1 MVYNKLYL
9 IIQDECFP
17 GDSTVITKDGIKFM
31 YEINPGDEVL
41 AITPGGSIIFSEVV
55 TFLHYE
61 PKTFATY
68 MTIQTMSGTL
78 LCVSS
83 NHLVFSV
90 TPDVATSKSNAVMAC
105 CIKHG
110 DYILEI
116 KSPSSQIQSTQVTSI
131 DRVCK
136 QGVYAPMTQCGTI
149 VVDSSVASCYAS
161 YPSHTVAHA
170 VMAPL
175 RIYYNITKR
184 HRHGVPVTKGV
195 NSYAAFLYKLVY

>member
-1 MVYNKLYL
+1 
-9 IIQDECFP
+9 
-17 GDSTVITKDGIKFM
+17 M

-78 LCVSS
+78 LHVSG

-90 TPDVATSKSNAVMAC
+90 TPDIASTTFKSKAVMTS
-105 CIKHG
+105 CIKYG

-131 DRVCK
+131 DRVRK

-149 VVDSSVASCYAS
+149 VVDSFVASCYAS
-161 YPSHTVAHA
+161 YPSHTIAHA

-175 RIYYNITKR
+175 RIYYNITKH
-184 HRHGVPVTKGV
+184 HRHGVPVTEGV

>member
-1 MVYNKLYL
+1 
-9 IIQDECFP
+9 
-17 GDSTVITKDGIKFM
+17 M

-41 AITPGGSIIFSEVV
+41 AVIPGSSTMFSKVV

-78 LCVSS
+78 LRVSS

-90 TPDVATSKSNAVMAC
+90 TPDVATFKSKAVMAS
-105 CIKHG
+105 CIKPG
-110 DYILEI
+110 DYILET
-116 KSPSSQIQSTQVTSI
+116 KCPSSQIQSTQVTSI
-131 DRVCK
+131 DRVRK

-149 VVDSSVASCYAS
+149 VVDSALTSCYAS

-184 HRHGVPVTKGV
+184 HRHGVPVTEGV
-195 NSYAAFLYKLVY
+195 NSYAAFLYKLIY

>member
-1 MVYNKLYL
+1 MH
-9 IIQDECFP
+9 Q
-17 GDSTVITKDGIKFM
+17 
-31 YEINPGDEVL
+31 INPGDEVL
-41 AITPGGSIIFSEVV
+41 AITPGGSTIFSEVL

-68 MTIQTMSGTL
+68 MTIQTTSGTL
-78 LCVSS
+78 LHVSS

-90 TPDVATSKSNAVMAC
+90 TPDVATFKSKAVMAS
-105 CIKHG
+105 CIKPG

-131 DRVCK
+131 NTVHK
-136 QGVYAPMTQCGTI
+136 LGVYAPMTQCGTI
-149 VVDSSVASCYAS
+149 VVDCSVASCYAS

-170 VMAPL
+170 VMVPL

-184 HRHGVPVTKGV
+184 HRHGLPVTEGV

>member
-1 MVYNKLYL
+1 MH
-9 IIQDECFP
+9 Q
-17 GDSTVITKDGIKFM
+17 
-31 YEINPGDEVL
+31 INPGDEVL
-41 AITPGGSIIFSEVV
+41 AVTPGGSTIFSEVV

-68 MTIQTMSGTL
+68 MTIQTTSGTL
-78 LCVSS
+78 FYVSG

-90 TPDVATSKSNAVMAC
+90 TPDVATFKSKAVMAS

-116 KSPSSQIQSTQVTSI
+116 KSPSSHIQSTQVTSI
-131 DRVCK
+131 DTVRK

-149 VVDSSVASCYAS
+149 VVDSALASCYAS
-161 YPSHTVAHA
+161 YPSHSIAHA

-184 HRHGVPVTKGV
+184 HRREVPITEGV
-195 NSYAAFLYKLVY
+195 NSYAAFLYKLIY

>member
-1 MVYNKLYL
+1 MH
-9 IIQDECFP
+9 Q
-17 GDSTVITKDGIKFM
+17 
-31 YEINPGDEVL
+31 INPGDEVL
-41 AITPGGSIIFSEVV
+41 AITPGGSTIFSEVL

-78 LCVSS
+78 LNISS

-90 TPDVATSKSNAVMAC
+90 TPDVTTFKSKAVMASC
-105 CIKHG
+105 VKPR

-116 KSPSSQIQSTQVTSI
+116 KSPSSQVQSTQVTSI
-131 DRVCK
+131 NTVRK

-170 VMAPL
+170 VMVPL

-184 HRHGVPVTKGV
+184 YRRGLPVTEGV

>member
-1 MVYNKLYL
+1 
-9 IIQDECFP
+9 
-17 GDSTVITKDGIKFM
+17 M

-41 AITPGGSIIFSEVV
+41 AVTPGGSTIFSEVV

-68 MTIQTMSGTL
+68 ITIQTMSGTL
-78 LCVSS
+78 LHVSS

-90 TPDVATSKSNAVMAC
+90 TPDGPTFKPKAVMAS
-105 CIKHG
+105 CIKRG
-110 DYILEI
+110 DYTLEI

-131 DRVCK
+131 DRIRK

-149 VVDSSVASCYAS
+149 VVDSALTSCYAS
-161 YPSHTVAHA
+161 YPSHTIAHA
-170 VMAPL
+170 AMAPL

-184 HRHGVPVTKGV
+184 HHRGVPTIEGV
-195 NSYAAFLYKLVY
+195 NSYAAFLYKLIY